1 MASNCKVK
9 GYQDVKF
16 FPVKL
21 NKIFLFAAL
30 LDSRD
35 LPEEMLLNSFLKYV
49 SKDKRDMI
57 EEVLKDELDESQD
70 DEWIAFLERFE
81 CRTIPTKEKR
91 KTVILELVHKEMV
104 QIAQYVIDS

>member
-1 MASNCKVK
+1 MK

-21 NKIFLFAAL
+21 NKIFLFVAL

-49 SKDKRDMI
+49 SKRDMI
-57 EEVLKDELDESQD
+57 EEALKDELDESQD

-91 KTVILELVHKEMV
+91 KTVILELV
-104 QIAQYVIDS
+104 QDRLSAYGCFA